1 MRIALIP
8 CYHDAH
14 AVRQRSEKT
23 DQFRCLVSKTYL
35 ICHQRFSPASQPPL
49 FSKPFTVSYQP
60 EHQHV
65 VLTVQTTP
73 VSFEEDDACR
83 ARVFAKCD
91 RHCLSPALDP
101 ADCSVCLAG
110 CGVTLQL
117 PSKVNCAR
125 HLQEMLQDCE
135 GEASKFNHLRREAVW
150 VYVNEK
156 CDDSSMALS
165 SFDRVFSTEP

>member
-1 MRIALIP
+1 MRMRKTAL
-8 CYHDAH
+8 
-14 AVRQRSEKT
+14 
-23 DQFRCLVSKTYL
+23 FRCLVSKTYL
-35 ICHQRFSPASQPPL
+35 ICHQRFSPASQPPP

-60 EHQHV
+60 GHQHV

-83 ARVFAKCD
+83 ARAFAKCD

-101 ADCSVCLAG
+101 ADCSVCLAGCGVTLQLPSG